1 MHDAIAARSHE
12 VLPALMS
19 SLHFESFVAWGG
31 VGDLFLG
38 PRFGPNFDPSSE
50 RDRRFVDQLVRLDDD
65 KVEAGLLKPIHML
78 AALRTE
84 PVTDPVIHRSWT
96 PEFCLAHPDPEF
108 RPRPIAPGATTARP
122 V

>member
-1 MHDAIAARSHE
+1 M
-12 VLPALMS
+12 
-19 SLHFESFVAWGG
+19 
-31 VGDLFLG
+31 
-38 PRFGPNFDPSSE
+38 
-50 RDRRFVDQLVRLDDD
+50 DQLVRLDDD